1 MWCIIGASGTKEGS
15 VLKQIKIS
23 FDNDWLDDMSEGKNL
38 YGIGHR
44 TDALTVLIKEA
55 PSGAEI
61 MNVCL
66 DIAEMLLKKNISY
79 GNSAI
84 APVRVLS
91 QANAEE
97 QILIRIDDKLNRLK
111 YQQEYENEDTVQ
123 DLVGYFILLMV
134 MRRQEAWDNGDHLE
148 DED

>member
-1 MWCIIGASGTKEGS
+1 MNNE
-15 VLKQIKIS
+15 
-23 FDNDWLDDMSEGKNL
+23 L

-44 TDALTVLIKEA
+44 TDALTVFIKEA
-55 PSGAEI
+55 PSGEEI

-66 DIAEMLLKKNISY
+66 DIAEMLLRKNISY

-84 APVRVLS
+84 DPVRVLS
-91 QANAEE
+91 QANPEE

-134 MRRQEAWDNGDHLE
+134 MRRQAAQEAWDNGDLNEE
-148 DED
+148 D

>member
-1 MWCIIGASGTKEGS
+1 M
-15 VLKQIKIS
+15 KQIAIT
-23 FDNDWLDDMSEGKNL
+23 FNDDMSNEL

-44 TDALTVLIKEA
+44 TDALTVLIREA
-55 PSGAEI
+55 PSGEEI

-66 DIAEMLLKKNISY
+66 DIAEMLLRKNISY

-134 MRRQEAWDNGDHLE
+134 MRRQEAWNNGDHLE
-148 DED
+148 ED

>member
-1 MWCIIGASGTKEGS
+1 MQFTVGDYGTRVERKKK
-15 VLKQIKIS
+15 LKQIAIT
-23 FDNDWLDDMSEGKNL
+23 FNDDMNNEL

-55 PSGAEI
+55 PSGKEI
-61 MNVCL
+61 MNACL

-84 APVRVLS
+84 DPVRVLS
-91 QANAEE
+91 QANPEE

-123 DLVGYFILLMV
+123 DLIGYFILLMV
-134 MRRQEAWDNGDHLE
+134 MRRQEAWENGDLNEE
-148 DED
+148 D

>member
-1 MWCIIGASGTKEGS
+1 MQFTVGVYGTRVERKRK
-15 VLKQIKIS
+15 LKQIAIT
-23 FDNDWLDDMSEGKNL
+23 FNDDMGKNEL

-44 TDALTVLIKEA
+44 TDALTVLIREA
-55 PSGAEI
+55 PSGEEI
-61 MNVCL
+61 MNACL
-66 DIAEMLLKKNISY
+66 DIAEMLLRKNISY

-84 APVRVLS
+84 DPVRVLS
-91 QANAEE
+91 QANPEE

-134 MRRQEAWDNGDHLE
+134 MRRQEAWDNGDHNEE
-148 DED
+148 D

>member
-1 MWCIIGASGTKEGS
+1 MQFTVGVYGMKKGKK
-15 VLKQIKIS
+15 LKQIAIT
-23 FDNDWLDDMSEGKNL
+23 FNDNMGKNEL

-55 PSGAEI
+55 PSGEEI

-66 DIAEMLLKKNISY
+66 DIAEMLLRKNISY

-84 APVRVLS
+84 DPVRVLS
-91 QANAEE
+91 QANPEE

-111 YQQEYENEDTVQ
+111 HQQEYENEDTVQ

-134 MRRQEAWDNGDHLE
+134 MRRQEAWNNGDYNEE
-148 DED
+148 D